1 VIEAAA
7 MTPLPAAKPTT
18 HFRDMSYTQFAR
30 AVGVYG
36 PACEDDYKRGKPATA
51 GAPAELPVVDR
62 GKPVMAAVSTSVSQ
76 PVEPVAQVAY
86 SIDSTITLEGLRR
99 Y

>member
-1 VIEAAA
+1 MGYA
-7 MTPLPAAKPTT
+7 
-18 HFRDMSYTQFAR
+18 QFAR

-36 PACEDDYKRGKPATA
+36 PACEDDYKHGKPATA
-51 GAPAELPVVDR
+51 GGPAEMPVVDR
-62 GKPVMAAVSTSVSQ
+62 SKPVMAAVSASVSQ